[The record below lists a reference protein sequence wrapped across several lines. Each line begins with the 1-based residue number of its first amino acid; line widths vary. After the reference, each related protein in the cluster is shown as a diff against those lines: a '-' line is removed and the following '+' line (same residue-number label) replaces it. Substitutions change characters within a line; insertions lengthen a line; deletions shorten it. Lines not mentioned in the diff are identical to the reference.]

1 VSALSRARYAL
12 WLGLKTTLDL
22 IGDNKMKFI
31 IEQKVNEVASEIEL
45 LLNNM
50 HKDGFSSENAFV
62 FNFAWAMKEAF
73 ENVLEQV
80 DFETRL
86 FEDFSG
92 GKFLDLL
99 LKFRD
104 NERPYLVGFEFKLPK
119 WKKPSAPARCRWFYL
134 WEYVPDVAF
143 KESGS
148 RVIAGY

>member
-1 VSALSRARYAL
+1 
-12 WLGLKTTLDL
+12 
-22 IGDNKMKFI
+22 MKFI

-45 LLNNM
+45 LSNNM

-62 FNFAWAMKEAF
+62 FNFAWAMKEDF
-73 ENVLEQV
+73 ENVSEQV

-119 WKKPSAPARCRWFYL
+119 WKK
-134 WEYVPDVAF
+134 
-143 KESGS
+143 KSGS
-148 RVIAGY
+148 GHTNNKVALIHDLKRLTWLVEKEKIDFGFFVCATHEPGYINGGN